1 MTKEENRSIGTIHH
15 KLRFLIVDDDKDD
28 VLIIDELMEE
38 SIGLSNYELDVAIS
52 CEEFFQKLQS
62 NKYDLFLLDYRM
74 DVSSGLDLLKIL
86 RKNYCEEPVI
96 MLTGQGDQ
104 NTVVE
109 ALRLGATDYVHKNN
123 LNAETLNHSI
133 QRGLRLH
140 KESLL
145 RKEMQSRLALQKNLL
160 TGLSEA
166 TSCLLRS
173 PDHKSAVTH
182 ALEVM
187 AKACSVDGAA
197 LIEHNPS
204 VPKNHSKWNL
214 SSVWSYSGDTDV
226 TKNINDVL
234 ENLENYPKIGY
245 CLDSFEKG
253 LEKDPVSQNDSFGF
267 NQAILVPVRV
277 HDRFWG
283 FLGFG
288 TNHQNPFLND
298 ELKSTLQTFSVSLG
312 WELKRNRE
320 GQALQDLVQH
330 TSGETGDA
338 FFEALV
344 LHLSKALEV
353 RCAYVY
359 EIVEKG
365 LSKTHP
371 IKGWNG
377 SSIVSGEI
385 FDLRDTPAEE
395 ILCGMY
401 SYYPERVKTLFPH
414 IASLKEM
421 NIEGFA
427 AVPFYD
433 TSGKLLGHLSIM
445 SENPLTDSERVLS
458 ILRLFGARAG
468 AELERQKSESKIRNM
483 AYYDSLTGLPNRVLL
498 NDRMEVALRQ
508 GLRNKTLV
516 AILYLDFDHFKDIND
531 NFGHM
536 TGDLLLKEGA
546 RRLEGCL
553 RKGDTV
559 SRLGGDEFVIVLP
572 EIKEIGDVARLALKI
587 NRAVKTPFLLENI
600 EIKTSVSVGISV
612 YPKDGD
618 TTKTLL
624 QKADDALFVSKK
636 AGRDSF
642 HFSDSEE

>member
-1 MTKEENRSIGTIHH
+1 MTREENKSIGVINH
-15 KLRFLIVDDDKDD
+15 KLRFLMVDDDRDD
-28 VLIIDELMEE
+28 VLIINDLMEE
-38 SIGLSNYELDVAIS
+38 SLGLSNYDLDVAVS
-52 CEEFFQKLQS
+52 FDEFFQKLQT
-62 NKYDLFLLDYRM
+62 NKYDLFFLDYRM
-74 DVSSGLDLLKIL
+74 DVSNGLDLLKIL
-86 RKNYCEEPVI
+86 RKNNCDEPVI

-123 LNAETLNHSI
+123 LNAETLNYSI

-140 KESLL
+140 QESLL
-145 RKEMQSRLALQKNLL
+145 GKEMQCRLALQKNLL
-160 TGLSEA
+160 SGLSEA

-173 PDHKSAVTH
+173 PDHQSAVLH

-187 AKACSVDGAA
+187 AKACSADGAA

-204 VPKNHSKWNL
+204 ETRNNGKWNL
-214 SSVWSYSGDTDV
+214 SSFWSHSSD
-226 TKNINDVL
+226 KNLKKTMNDIL
-234 ENLENYPKIGY
+234 ENLTNHPAIHG
-245 CLDSFEKG
+245 CLDKFEKG
-253 LEKDPVSQNDSFGF
+253 LEKDPVSEIEPFGF
-267 NQAILVPVRV
+267 DQTILVPVRV

-283 FLGFG
+283 FLNFC
-288 TNHQNPFLND
+288 TNNQYPLWND
-298 ELKSTLQTFSVSLG
+298 ELKSTLKTFSVSLG

-320 GQALQDLVQH
+320 GQALQNLVQQ

-344 LHLSKALEV
+344 VHLAKALEV

-359 EIVEKG
+359 EIVERG

-377 SSIVSGEI
+377 SQIVSGEI
-385 FDLRDTPAEE
+385 FDLKDTPAEE

-401 SYYPERVKTLFPH
+401 SYYPERARTTFPH
-414 IASLKEM
+414 IPSLQEM

-433 TSGKLLGHLSIM
+433 TSGKLMGHLSIM

-468 AELERQKSESKIRNM
+468 AELERQKTESKIRNM

-498 NDRMEVALRQ
+498 KDRMEVALRQ

-516 AILYLDFDHFKDIND
+516 AVLYLDFDHFKDIND
-531 NFGHM
+531 NYGHM
-536 TGDLLLKEGA
+536 MGDLLLKEGS
-546 RRLEGCL
+546 RRLEACL

-572 EIKEIGDVARLALKI
+572 EIKEIGDVARLALKL
-587 NRAVKTPFLLENI
+587 NRAVKTPFFLEKI
-600 EIKTSVSVGISV
+600 EIKTSVSIGISV
-612 YPKDGD
+612 FPNDGD
-618 TTKTLL
+618 TSKVLL
-624 QKADDALFVSKK
+624 EKADNALFISKK

-642 HFSDSEE
+642 HFSASDQ